1 VTLRGG
7 SEEMA
12 VEQRL
17 FARFGK
23 EVPKG
28 TILFRENEPGQEM
41 YIIQSGSVRISKKVR
56 DIEKTLTIL
65 GKGEFFGEMSILNDK
80 PRSATAEV
88 IEDAK
93 LLVIDPQTFETM
105 IRNNAEIALRII
117 KHLSA
122 RLQGADNQ
130 IENLLLRDNT
140 SRLVNTLAKIASER
154 GEKTA
159 QGIRIHFRPEELAG
173 IAGIPFNQ
181 VEEITKKLVNS
192 RILRIEEGQLVI
204 ASQELLDRC
213 LRYLEMKEQFEQL
226 S

>member
-1 VTLRGG
+1 
-7 SEEMA
+7 MA

-23 EVPKG
+23 QVQKG

-41 YIIQSGSVRISKKVR
+41 YIIQSGKVRISKKVR
-56 DIEKTLTIL
+56 EIEKTLTVL
-65 GKGEFFGEMSILNDK
+65 GKGDFFGEMSILNNK

-88 IEDAK
+88 IEDAR

-105 IRNNAEIALRII
+105 VRNNAEIALRII
-117 KHLSA
+117 KNLSA
-122 RLQGADNQ
+122 RLQEADNQ

-154 GEKTA
+154 GERTA

-192 RILRIEEGQLVI
+192 RILRIEQGQLVI
-204 ASQELLDRC
+204 ASQDLLDRF
-213 LRYLEMKEQFEQL
+213 LRYLEMKEQFE
-226 S
+226 